1 MWQWNFLMGYLCNV
15 YAYFDPLD
23 SGEQWIENWN
33 YRCTDASLAC
43 SKLYRSRGPKWHNDR
58 DVTSFIYRRL
68 PTKLVPQHSWFYVKH
83 PIIQG
88 LNLMRCAW
96 HLTPCSIHFKKS
108 PVWSY
113 HPCPTHL
120 VPMKNVLGSQKR
132 YVNYPM
138 PVVWK
143 RVSHKS
149 HLSSGRKTEKAPLE
163 RQVTFDPARTVPW
176 GSPAGSRKP
185 TKEPAGKHVPIE
197 AKNFTKHQKFQPF
210 NMSYDEKEWHA
221 SIPSDKTDHNKTWIL
236 PVVFHWI
243 KWSPSENQ
251 HVMKI
256 MQSFQLFY
264 PHPKLKCKNGSE
276 YVQFKEKKQCGAR
289 FKPGMPLLKWLLRSG
304 IRAQIHEH
312 STNPTQHS
320 RSSFSRSG
328 W

>member
-1 MWQWNFLMGYLCNV
+1 MCMHI
-15 YAYFDPLD
+15 FDPLD
-23 SGEQWIENWN
+23 SGEQWIENWK
-33 YRCTDASLAC
+33 YRYTDASLAR

-143 RVSHKS
+143 RVSHKRY
-149 HLSSGRKTEKAPLE
+149 LSSGRKTEKAPLE
-163 RQVTFDPARTVPW
+163 RQVTFDPARIVPW
-176 GSPAGSRKP
+176 ESPAGSRKP
-185 TKEPAGKHVPIE
+185 TNQQQENTSSLRPKI
-197 AKNFTKHQKFQPF
+197 
-210 NMSYDEKEWHA
+210 
-221 SIPSDKTDHNKTWIL
+221 
-236 PVVFHWI
+236 
-243 KWSPSENQ
+243 SPN
-251 HVMKI
+251 
-256 MQSFQLFY
+256 
-264 PHPKLKCKNGSE
+264 
-276 YVQFKEKKQCGAR
+276 
-289 FKPGMPLLKWLLRSG
+289 
-304 IRAQIHEH
+304 IR
-312 STNPTQHS
+312 N
-320 RSSFSRSG
+320 FSRSKCRMMRKNG
-328 W
+328 MLQSLVTKQIRTKHGFFQ